1 MKIAV
6 STLVVGERFE
16 KLFEKFCLRSWEHY
30 CRSHKYELF
39 VFRKPFAVLEGKS
52 FAWQKLLLLEQPAL
66 TGFDKIIWLDADII
80 IARNAPPLEVPAG
93 KLGCVLETP
102 FTGSIESWYRLF
114 SLPPTREIVQTGVLA
129 LEAAHRPIMQ
139 QALAYPETGMYEMP
153 ALSWCISQAGVTYQ
167 LDRRFNAL
175 LGTLML
181 DYAPRWMV
189 TNKLVKETL
198 WQLHYPPLRRAVA
211 DVCTQNW
218 FIHAAGAKRDLSKA
232 SQYLAHLDASN
243 ARTAPH
249 SP

>member
-6 STLVVGERFE
+6 CTLVVGKRFE
-16 KLFEKFCLRSWEHY
+16 KLFEEFCLRSWENY
-30 CRSHKYELF
+30 CRSHHYELF
-39 VFRKPFAVLEGKS
+39 VFRKPFALLVGKS
-52 FAWQKLLLLEQPAL
+52 FAWQKLLLLEQPDLA
-66 TGFDKIIWLDADII
+66 GFDKIIWLDADII
-80 IARNAPPLEVPAG
+80 ITRDAPPIEVPVG
-93 KLGCVLETP
+93 KLGYVLETP

-114 SLPPTREIVQTGVLA
+114 SLPPAREIVQTGVLA
-129 LEAAHRPIMQ
+129 LEAAHRPILR

-153 ALSWCISQAGVTYQ
+153 ALSWCISQADVGYH

-181 DYAPRWMV
+181 DYAPRWIV

-211 DVCTQNW
+211 DVCKRSW
-218 FIHAAGAKRDLSKA
+218 FIHAAGAKRDLLKA
-232 SQYLAHLDASN
+232 GRYLAHLEASN
-243 ARTAPH
+243 SQSAPR